1 SGAWLLG
8 VIAGSVAFTLIAA
21 AVALT
26 ARAEIAET
34 PMALAILLPAVVYV
48 IGIVFGAVRYA
59 WREGDSGLI
68 DRLHDAV
75 DGWGDWGVVPV
86 EPLRGAA
93 AVLAGLTGA
102 AGLTVAVAV
111 ATRAGEVVALFEA
124 ARVDATGATVLT
136 LGHLAYLP
144 TMLVWALAW
153 I

>member
-1 SGAWLLG
+1 WGALWPVTGTLWQFGHGVPISIAIPDAVTAAVGIAPEAANFVLSVTPLAFLLFTLLFAARSGARAARSGAWLLG

-68 DRLHDAV
+68 
-75 DGWGDWGVVPV
+75 
-86 EPLRGAA
+86 
-93 AVLAGLTGA
+93 
-102 AGLTVAVAV
+102 
-111 ATRAGEVVALFEA
+111 
-124 ARVDATGATVLT
+124 
-136 LGHLAYLP
+136 
-144 TMLVWALAW
+144 
-153 I
+153 